1 MDNSTILVGISTLL
15 IIIIMGYMQHKHS
28 VKRGNDMVKKYSKS
42 LMVKNNPRDL

>member
-28 VKRGNDMVKKYSKS
+28 VKRGNDMLKKYSKL
-42 LMVKNNPRDL
+42 LMDKSNPRDL